1 MSRVPR
7 GHAPRVGG
15 GWNRSLKLRGTV
27 TFASAFPLPVWYQL
41 FGYSGARH
49 TRYCL
54 QLFSFRF
61 TIMAVSSCTPKYDFD
76 YDYLT
81 H

>member
-1 MSRVPR
+1 MHR
-7 GHAPRVGG
+7 AWEVGG
-15 GWNRSLKLRGTV
+15 SLKLRV
-27 TFASAFPLPVWYQL
+27 TFASAFPLPVWYHQL